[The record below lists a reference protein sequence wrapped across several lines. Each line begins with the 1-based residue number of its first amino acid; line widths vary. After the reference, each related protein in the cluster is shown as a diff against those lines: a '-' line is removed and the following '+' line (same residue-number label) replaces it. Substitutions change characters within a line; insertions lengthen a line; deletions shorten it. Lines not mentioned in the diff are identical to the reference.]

1 MDHDPLFLVFT
12 LLCLSTAATAATN
25 FTYSSFSANDPNI
38 TVLNATTKGQ
48 NTGHAS
54 ILLTSSQIF
63 NTVFNASGRAF
74 YSFPIQL
81 YDPSTNLTTNFT
93 TYFEFQI
100 FFPNQA
106 NINATSGGG
115 FAFFLTSQ
123 NKSSVVPQGSAA
135 GMLGLFSQTDNGND
149 SNQIVAVEF
158 DTFRDPWDPSSNHV
172 GINVNSVASVA
183 NRTWNTTLV
192 SNDIYGATIS
202 YDGGSNLLSV
212 FLKDPDI
219 PNDFG
224 SLRLS
229 QRVNLREILPDRV
242 MIGFSASTGSAAAI
256 QSIRSWNFTST
267 LAEIPVAGDGS
278 QNGGGGGD
286 GGGDGRGDSGG
297 FQSWMVGLIAG
308 ILVGAAGALYMV
320 RRKRLQKQREKTEAE
335 ENDDVI
341 DSDDDDDDSM
351 DEDIGW
357 GSTGPKKFSYKELV
371 AATDNFSEEG
381 KLGQGGFGG
390 VYKGYLKDVE
400 AEFVAVKKVSSGS
413 KQGKKEYISEVMTIS
428 RLRHRNLVQLV
439 GYSHKKGSF
448 MLVYEFMHNGSLD
461 AHLFGKNKKV
471 VPLQWGIRFKI
482 AQGLASALLYLHEE
496 WEQCVVHRDIKSSNV
511 MLDSNFNAKLGDFGL
526 AKLIDHN
533 LGSQT
538 TVVAGTM
545 GYMAPEYLM
554 TSKASKES
562 DVYSFGVVALEI
574 ACGRKAVEHSEEE
587 SKVVLVNWVWE
598 LYGRG
603 KIIEAADE
611 ALGEE
616 FEKDEIV
623 CLMTVGLW
631 CAHPDHTLR
640 PSIRQ
645 AIQVLNFE
653 AVLPSLP
660 HQMPVPSFYAPRIEN
675 YNSLSTYTVS
685 SEVTGEM
692 SPCSTSSTQNLIYSS
707 TVSSTNS

>member
-1 MDHDPLFLVFT
+1 MDHHNPLFLLFI
-12 LLCLSTAATAATN
+12 LLIISTSATAATN

-38 TVLNATTKGQ
+38 TVLNATTKGL
-48 NTGHAS
+48 NLGHPS

-63 NTVFNASGRAF
+63 GNVFNASGRAF
-74 YSFPIQL
+74 YNFPIQL
-81 YDPSTNLTTNFT
+81 YDPSNNLTTNFT

-100 FFPNQA
+100 IFPNQD
-106 NINATSGGG
+106 NSNATSGGG
-115 FAFFLTSQ
+115 FTFFLTSQ
-123 NKSSVVPQGSAA
+123 NRASIVPSGSAG
-135 GMLGLFSQTDNGND
+135 GMLGLFNQTDD
-149 SNQIVAVEF
+149 RDTSDQIVAVEF
-158 DTFRDPWDPSSNHV
+158 DTFRDRWDPSSNHV
-172 GINVNSVASVA
+172 GINVNSVVSIA
-183 NRTWNTTLV
+183 NRTWNNSMTT
-192 SNDIYGATIS
+192 NDIYGARIS

-224 SLRLS
+224 SLTLS
-229 QRVNLREILPDRV
+229 QRVNLREVLPERV
-242 MIGFSASTGSAAAI
+242 IIGFSASTGSAIAI

-267 LAEIPVAGDGS
+267 LAAIPIAGEGS
-278 QNGGGGGD
+278 PD
-286 GGGDGRGDSGG
+286 GGGSGSSEESEGG

-308 ILVGAAGALYMV
+308 VLLGAAGALYYV
-320 RRKRLQKQREKTEAE
+320 RRKKLQKQRENLE
-335 ENDDVI
+335 
-341 DSDDDDDDSM
+341 DDDDEDEDSM

-357 GSTGPKKFSYKELV
+357 ESTGPKKFSYKELV
-371 AATDNFSEEG
+371 AATNNFSEEG

-390 VYKGYLKDVE
+390 VYKGYLEELK
-400 AEFVAVKKVSSGS
+400 AEVAVKKVSSGS

-439 GYSHKKGSF
+439 GWSHKKGSF
-448 MLVYEFMHNGSLD
+448 VLVYEFMHNGSLD
-461 AHLFGKNKKV
+461 THLFGKNK

-482 AQGLASALLYLHEE
+482 AHGLASALLYLHEE

-574 ACGRKAVEHSEEE
+574 ACGRKAVEHKEEE

-598 LYGRG
+598 LYGQG
-603 KIIEAADE
+603 KVIEAADA
-611 ALGEE
+611 ALAEE
-616 FEKDEIV
+616 FEVDEIV

-653 AVLPSLP
+653 AGLPTLP
-660 HQMPVPSFYAPRIEN
+660 LQMPVPSFYYAPQIGDS
-675 YNSLSTYTVS
+675 NSLSTYTVS

-692 SPCSTSSTQNLIYSS
+692 SPCSTSSTQNLIYSG
-707 TVSSTNS
+707 TRSTNS